1 MYGFLVG
8 ELVVKRGTVKFADG
22 ATWHNGTHVAV
33 EGSGKIVLGQGET
46 FGSDV
51 VLALAGNGTLEIP
64 KDACQAV
71 RELWVNG
78 QMMRSG
84 IYGGADSPAPNKL
97 AQLTGE
103 GVVRV
108 RHLGTSIIL
117 R

>member
-1 MYGFLVG
+1 M
-8 ELVVKRGTVKFADG
+8 KRGTVKFADG